1 MDVVLPSETFSHP
14 LWSNNKGDSVP
25 SGVFMRASRCALIL
39 ALIVCSVSVC
49 AVSAVFAAGPGGDS
63 PALPIL
69 PKQFAGW
76 QIQGAAQSSKDAAS
90 ADPTNAALL
99 KEYGFTDFEAAAY
112 KSDDGRTLKIR
123 AARFADASGAFGA
136 YTFYLQPG
144 MAREEIGDQGASL
157 NQRVLFYRG
166 NVVVEA
172 VFSQLSVM
180 SAAGLRELAG
190 RLPHPGGNAGNL
202 PPILAFMPH
211 HGYAANT
218 EKYAEGPLA
227 LEAIGAPLPADLIDF
242 SASPEVVLGQYSTP
256 GGGAT
261 LMLIE
266 YPTPA
271 LAGEHLRRIAEAQ
284 HATQPQPGVATTENV
299 GPFFDKRTG
308 PIVALAAGPLSQ
320 SDARTLLGA
329 VNWDASVTWN
339 ENTYF
344 NKKDNIAN
352 LLVNIIILCIVVG
365 ALSIATGVAFGGGRV
380 LLRRCFPGPVFGHPD
395 QTDFISLHLEEPSA
409 TSQGAPGSATEVSKG
424 S

>member
-1 MDVVLPSETFSHP
+1 MRFSRLLVLF
-14 LWSNNKGDSVP
+14 
-25 SGVFMRASRCALIL
+25 VFIL
-39 ALIVCSVSVC
+39 SLAGLSY
-49 AVSAVFAAGPGGDS
+49 AVEPVAGS
-63 PALPIL
+63 PAPPIL

-76 QIQGAAQSSKDAAS
+76 QIEGAAQASKEVNA
-90 ADPTNAALL
+90 ADPANAALL
-99 KEYGFTDFEAAAY
+99 REYGFSDFGSATY

-123 AARFADASGAFGA
+123 AVRFADASGAFGA
-136 YTFYLQPG
+136 YSFYLQPE

-166 NVVVEA
+166 HILVDA

-190 RLPHPGGNAGNL
+190 VLPRPSGNAGNL

-211 HGYAANT
+211 HGYEANT

-227 LEAIGAPLPADLIDF
+227 LGAIESPLPASLVDF
-242 SASPEVVLGQYSTP
+242 SSNPEVVLGQYSTP
-256 GGGAT
+256 SGAAT

-271 LAGEHLRRIAEAQ
+271 LAAEHLRRIDAAHHAAQPEA
-284 HATQPQPGVATTENV
+284 GVASVENL

-308 PIVALAAGPLSQ
+308 PIVAIAAGNLSQ
-320 SDARTLLGA
+320 TDAQILLGA

-344 NKKDNIAN
+344 DKKNNIAN
-352 LLVNIIILCIVVG
+352 LLVNIIILCIIVG
-365 ALSIATGVAFGGGRV
+365 ALSLAAGLAFGGARV
-380 LLRRCFPGPVFGHPD
+380 LLRRFFPGPIFGHAD
-395 QTDFISLHLEEPSA
+395 QTEFISLDLRETSTKSSA
-409 TSQGAPGSATEVSKG
+409 SASSSRADRPK
-424 S
+424 SS

>member
-1 MDVVLPSETFSHP
+1 
-14 LWSNNKGDSVP
+14 VP
-25 SGVFMRASRCALIL
+25 SGVFMRASRCAFVL
-39 ALIVCSVSVC
+39 AVVVCLVSVGT
-49 AVSAVFAAGPGGDS
+49 VSAVFAAGPGAGS
-63 PALPIL
+63 SGAPIL

-76 QIQGAAQSSKDAAS
+76 QIQGAAQGSKDAAV

-136 YTFYLQPG
+136 YTFYLQPE

-166 NVVVEA
+166 NIVIEA

-190 RLPHPGGNAGNL
+190 LLPHPGGNAGNL
-202 PPILAFMPH
+202 PPILGSMPH
-211 HGYAANT
+211 HGYSQNT

-227 LEAIGAPLPADLIDF
+227 LEAIGSPLPADLVDF
-242 SASPEVVLGQYSTP
+242 SASPEVVLGQYSTS

-271 LAGEHLRRIAEAQ
+271 LAAEHLRRIDAAN
-284 HATQPQPGVATTENV
+284 HAALPQAGVDAIENV
-299 GPFFDKRTG
+299 GPFFAKRTG
-308 PIVALAAGPLSQ
+308 PILAIAAGPISQ
-320 SDARTLLGA
+320 SDARDLLGA
-329 VNWDASVTWN
+329 VNWAPSVTWN

-344 NKKDNIAN
+344 DKKNNIAN
-352 LLVNIIILCIVVG
+352 LLVNIILLCIIVG
-365 ALSIATGVAFGGGRV
+365 AISLAAGLAFGGARVFLPV
-380 LLRRCFPGPVFGHPD
+380 LLRKCFPGRVPEAE
-395 QTDFISLHLEEPSA
+395 QTEFISLQLGGAAPASPA
-409 TSQGAPGSATEVSKG
+409 RPPAARDTSNGS
-424 S
+424 

>member
-1 MDVVLPSETFSHP
+1 VS
-14 LWSNNKGDSVP
+14 
-25 SGVFMRASRCALIL
+25 SGSTMRLSRLLALCLIL
-39 ALIVCSVSVC
+39 ISVIGLSYG
-49 AVSAVFAAGPGGDS
+49 AD
-63 PALPIL
+63 PASTPLPPIL

-76 QIQGAAQSSKDAAS
+76 QIQGAPQASEDVNS
-90 ADPTNAALL
+90 ADPTHAALL
-99 KEYGFTDFEAAAY
+99 KEYGFSDFEGATY

-136 YTFYLQPG
+136 YSFYLQPE
-144 MAREEIGDQGASL
+144 MAREQIGHQGASL

-166 NVVVEA
+166 HILVDA
-172 VFSQLSVM
+172 VFSQLSIM

-190 RLPHPGGNAGNL
+190 VLPRPSGNAGNL

-218 EKYAEGPLA
+218 EKYAEGPVA
-227 LEAIGAPLPADLIDF
+227 LGAIESPIPADLVDF

-256 GGGAT
+256 SGAAT

-271 LAGEHLRRIAEAQ
+271 VAAEHLRRIDAAHHAAQPEA
-284 HATQPQPGVATTENV
+284 GVAAVENV

-308 PIVALAAGPLSQ
+308 PIVAIAAGPLSQ
-320 SDARTLLGA
+320 SDAQTLLGA
-329 VNWDASVTWN
+329 VNYDASVTWN

-344 NKKDNIAN
+344 DKKNNIAN
-352 LLVNIIILCIVVG
+352 LLVNIIILCIIVG
-365 ALSIATGVAFGGGRV
+365 ALSLAAGVAFGGARI
-380 LLRRCFPGPVFGHPD
+380 LLRKIFPGALFGRPD
-395 QTDFISLHLEEPSA
+395 QTEFISLDLGETTA
-409 TSQGAPGSATEVSKG
+409 RQGSSTPPHGPAGSSKA

>member
-1 MDVVLPSETFSHP
+1 VS
-14 LWSNNKGDSVP
+14 
-25 SGVFMRASRCALIL
+25 SGASMRALSSLLTL
-39 ALIVCSVSVC
+39 AVVASLVSV
-49 AVSAVFAAGPGGDS
+49 AFAAGTVPDS
-63 PALPIL
+63 LTPPIL

-76 QIQGAAQSSKDAAS
+76 QIQGATQASKDAAA

-99 KEYGFTDFEAAAY
+99 KEYGFTDFEAATY
-112 KSDDGRTLKIR
+112 KSDDGRTLKLR

-136 YTFYLQPG
+136 YTFYLQPE

-166 NVVVEA
+166 HIVVEA

-190 RLPHPGGNAGNL
+190 VLPRPTGNAGSL

-211 HGYAANT
+211 HGYATNT
-218 EKYAEGPLA
+218 EKYAEGPLG
-227 LEAIGAPLPADLIDF
+227 LSAIGSPLPADLVDF

-261 LMLIE
+261 LVLIE

-271 LAGEHLRRIAEAQ
+271 VAAEHLRRIDAAH
-284 HATQPQPGVATTENV
+284 HAAQPQAGVAAIENV

-308 PIVALAAGPLSQ
+308 PIIAIAAGPLSQ
-320 SDARTLLGA
+320 SDAQTLLGA
-329 VNWDASVTWN
+329 VNWSPSVTWN

-344 NKKDNIAN
+344 DKKNNIAN
-352 LLVNIIILCIVVG
+352 LLVNIILLCIIVG
-365 ALSIATGVAFGGGRV
+365 AISLAAGVAFGGARI
-380 LLRRCFPGPVFGHPD
+380 LLRRFFPGPVFGRPD
-395 QTDFISLHLEEPSA
+395 QTEFISLQLGEAAQGSPARPPA
-409 TSQGAPGSATEVSKG
+409 TSETSNGS
-424 S
+424 

>member
-1 MDVVLPSETFSHP
+1 
-14 LWSNNKGDSVP
+14 VP
-25 SGVFMRASRCALIL
+25 SGASMRVSRSVVIPAFIVALL
-39 ALIVCSVSVC
+39 SV
-49 AVSAVFAAGPGGDS
+49 AFAAALDS
-63 PALPIL
+63 ETPAPPIL

-76 QIQGAAQSSKDAAS
+76 QIQGAPAASKDAAA
-90 ADPTNAALL
+90 ADPANAALL
-99 KEYGFTDFEAAAY
+99 KEYGFRDVEAATY
-112 KSDDGRTLKIR
+112 NSDDGRTLKIR

-136 YTFYLQPG
+136 YTFYLQAE
-144 MAREEIGDQGASL
+144 MAREEIGDQAASL
-157 NQRVLFYRG
+157 NRRVLFYRG
-166 NVVVEA
+166 HIVVDA
-172 VFSQLSVM
+172 LFSQESMM
-180 SAAGLRELAG
+180 SAAALRELAG
-190 RLPHPGGNAGNL
+190 LLPRPGGNAGNL

-211 HGYAANT
+211 HGYATNT
-218 EKYAEGPLA
+218 EKYAAGPLA
-227 LEAIGAPLPADLIDF
+227 LAAIESPVPAELVDF
-242 SASPEVVLGQYSTP
+242 GASPEVVLGQYSMP
-256 GGGAT
+256 SGPVT

-266 YPTPA
+266 YPTPQ
-271 LAGEHLRRIAEAQ
+271 LAGEHLRRIDAAH
-284 HATQPQPGVATTENV
+284 HAAQPQAGVSGIQNV

-308 PIVALAAGPLSQ
+308 PIIAIAAGPLSQ

-344 NKKDNIAN
+344 NKKDNVAN

-380 LLRRCFPGPVFGHPD
+380 LLRRFFPGPVFGHPD

>member
-1 MDVVLPSETFSHP
+1 
-14 LWSNNKGDSVP
+14 
-25 SGVFMRASRCALIL
+25 MRVSRFVLIL
-39 ALIVCSVSVC
+39 AVLACLVSV
-49 AVSAVFAAGPGGDS
+49 ALAAGPGADS
-63 PALPIL
+63 PAPAIL

-76 QIQGAAQSSKDAAS
+76 QIQGTSQASKDAAA

-99 KEYGFTDFEAAAY
+99 KEYGFTDVEAASY
-112 KSDDGRTLKIR
+112 KSDDGRTLKVR
-123 AARFADASGAFGA
+123 AARFTDASGAFGA
-136 YTFYLQPG
+136 YSFYLQPE
-144 MAREEIGDQGASL
+144 MAREQIGDQGASL
-157 NQRVLFYRG
+157 NRRVLFYRG
-166 NVVVEA
+166 HVVVDA

-190 RLPHPGGNAGNL
+190 LLPRPNGNAGNL

-227 LEAIGAPLPADLIDF
+227 LAAIESPLPAELVDF

-271 LAGEHLRRIAEAQ
+271 LAAEHLRRIDAAN
-284 HATQPQPGVATTENV
+284 HAAQPQPGVAAIQNV

-308 PIVALAAGPLSQ
+308 PIVAIAAGPLSQ
-320 SDARTLLGA
+320 GDAQTLLGA
-329 VNWDASVTWN
+329 VNYDASVTWN

-344 NKKDNIAN
+344 DKKDNIAN
-352 LLVNIIILCIVVG
+352 LLVNIIILCIIVG
-365 ALSIATGVAFGGGRV
+365 ALSLAAGLAFGGARV
-380 LLRRCFPGPVFGHPD
+380 LLRRFFPGPVFGRAD
-395 QTDFISLHLEEPSA
+395 QTEFISLHLGETVAQGSPAHPSGTA
-409 TSQGAPGSATEVSKG
+409 ESSKG

>member
-1 MDVVLPSETFSHP
+1 
-14 LWSNNKGDSVP
+14 
-25 SGVFMRASRCALIL
+25 MRLSRFL
-39 ALIVCSVSVC
+39 ALLLSVVSFVEISYA
-49 AVSAVFAAGPGGDS
+49 AVPDASAGAPS
-63 PALPIL
+63 IL

-76 QIQGAAQSSKDAAS
+76 QIQGATLASKDVNS

-99 KEYGFTDFEAAAY
+99 KEYGFTDFESATY

-123 AARFADASGAFGA
+123 AARFTDASGAFGA
-136 YTFYLQPG
+136 YSFYLQPE

-166 NVVVEA
+166 HIVVDA
-172 VFSQLSVM
+172 VFSQLTVM
-180 SAAGLRELAG
+180 SPAGLRELAG
-190 RLPHPGGNAGNL
+190 VLPRPSGNAGNL

-227 LEAIGAPLPADLIDF
+227 LAAIDSPLPASLVDF
-242 SASPEVVLGQYSTP
+242 SASPEVALGQYSTP
-256 GGGAT
+256 SGSAT
-261 LMLIE
+261 IMLVE

-271 LAGEHLRRIAEAQ
+271 VAAEHLRRIDAARNTAQ
-284 HATQPQPGVATTENV
+284 PATGSGPTENL

-308 PIVALAAGPLSQ
+308 PIVAIAAGPLSQ

-344 NKKDNIAN
+344 DKKNNIAN
-352 LLVNIIILCIVVG
+352 LLVNIIILCIIVG
-365 ALSIATGVAFGGGRV
+365 ALSLAAGVAFGGARV
-380 LLRRCFPGPVFGHPD
+380 LLRRFFPGPVFGHAD
-395 QTDFISLHLEEPSA
+395 QTEFISLDLGE
-409 TSQGAPGSATEVSKG
+409 TPGEGQRRGLPGEAKSSK
-424 S
+424 SS